1 MLSKA
6 PHVLLEAFA
15 GLPPG
20 AATLDVHGAHAAYHG
35 DDSYRSR
42 LAPLLDQQGVRV
54 HGPIPHDRVPVALA
68 SLDVLVVPSIWP
80 EVSPLVIDE
89 AFLAGIPVVASRIGG
104 IPERVAH
111 EVNGLLCEP
120 GSVPS
125 LRSALRRLIDEPAL
139 LTALR
144 CGIPSVRAIEDDA
157 AWTRQLYATCL
168 EGRSGV
174 TGAGVGPPFGLGET
188 PGSQDTT
195 RLAAIVLNYA
205 TPDQT
210 SLAVRSLARS
220 SCPID
225 EIIVV
230 DNSADAACRDAL
242 AAAGVPVTYLPTARN
257 LGYAGGMNAGIR
269 AAVASGADR
278 VCLVNSDVVLP
289 PDCVEALMAVLDAEP
304 HAGIAGPVIVS
315 RSAPDTVIARGVS
328 YDLATGRLRLRDHGA
343 RHEPYVASGFSR
355 PSANRTSAGGTS
367 DVRLKADATYRYEAV
382 EAVTGCAMLVDRRVF
397 ERVGLFHEE
406 YFFGFE
412 DLDLCLAARRAGLMT
427 LLTHGA
433 VAYHEGSRSIGAA
446 SPDRFYYAA
455 RNHQLAARRAAR
467 GARRRGRVG
476 RAVWIAALNL
486 AHAIR
491 PGGGSVGTRLA
502 AVVRGTRD
510 YAVGRFGPVT

>member
-1 MLSKA
+1 
-6 PHVLLEAFA
+6 
-15 GLPPG
+15 
-20 AATLDVHGAHAAYHG
+20 
-35 DDSYRSR
+35 
-42 LAPLLDQQGVRV
+42 
-54 HGPIPHDRVPVALA
+54 
-68 SLDVLVVPSIWP
+68 
-80 EVSPLVIDE
+80 
-89 AFLAGIPVVASRIGG
+89 
-104 IPERVAH
+104 
-111 EVNGLLCEP
+111 
-120 GSVPS
+120 
-125 LRSALRRLIDEPAL
+125 
-139 LTALR
+139 
-144 CGIPSVRAIEDDA
+144 
-157 AWTRQLYATCL
+157 
-168 EGRSGV
+168 
-174 TGAGVGPPFGLGET
+174 
-188 PGSQDTT
+188 
-195 RLAAIVLNYA
+195 
-205 TPDQT
+205 
-210 SLAVRSLARS
+210 
-220 SCPID
+220 
-225 EIIVV
+225 
-230 DNSADAACRDAL
+230 
-242 AAAGVPVTYLPTARN
+242 
-257 LGYAGGMNAGIR
+257 MNAGIR
-269 AAVASGADR
+269 AAVASGVDR
-278 VCLVNSDVVLP
+278 VFLVNSDVIVP

-343 RHEPYVASGFSR
+343 RHGPYVASGFSR
-355 PSANRTSAGGTS
+355 TS
-367 DVRLKADATYRYEAV
+367 RV
-382 EAVTGCAMLVDRRVF
+382 ETVDAVTGCAMLVDRRVF